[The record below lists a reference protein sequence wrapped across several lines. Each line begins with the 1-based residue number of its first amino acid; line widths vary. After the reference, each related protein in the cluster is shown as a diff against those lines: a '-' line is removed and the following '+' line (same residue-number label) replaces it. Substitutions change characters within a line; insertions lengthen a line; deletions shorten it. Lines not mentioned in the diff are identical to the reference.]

1 LRPNDFNRLLKEIQK
16 GSPKR
21 AGRSKQGLGLVR
33 LGNEITRV
41 KSVFKFALENGLID
55 KPMLF
60 GTEFKK
66 PEESEIRGERQ
77 ANGKKQSLT
86 PDEIHR
92 LLDAAD
98 VQMRAMLLVAVNAA
112 MGNNDVATLP
122 IDALDLD
129 GGWITYPRPKTKIDR
144 RCPLWPETVRALRAW
159 LAVRPEPEQESAKG
173 CVFVTARG
181 RQWLS
186 DVTAKFK
193 DESEVEQRI
202 AYPVVAAF
210 SALAKRVGVHRKGVG
225 FYVFRHVFRAQADGA
240 LDGVA
245 IDRIMGHKDPTMGGH
260 YRDTGSGI
268 DDSRLIA
275 VAQRVHDWLFPK
287 PVDAPSDEPAKPKR
301 QSRKPKAKPVE
312 PASDG
317 PALRLFIA

>member
-1 LRPNDFNRLLKEIQK
+1 
-16 GSPKR
+16 
-21 AGRSKQGLGLVR
+21 
-33 LGNEITRV
+33 
-41 KSVFKFALENGLID
+41 
-55 KPMLF
+55 
-60 GTEFKK
+60 
-66 PEESEIRGERQ
+66 
-77 ANGKKQSLT
+77 
-86 PDEIHR
+86 
-92 LLDAAD
+92 
-98 VQMRAMLLVAVNAA
+98 
-112 MGNNDVATLP
+112 
-122 IDALDLD
+122 
-129 GGWITYPRPKTKIDR
+129 
-144 RCPLWPETVRALRAW
+144 LWPETVRALRAW